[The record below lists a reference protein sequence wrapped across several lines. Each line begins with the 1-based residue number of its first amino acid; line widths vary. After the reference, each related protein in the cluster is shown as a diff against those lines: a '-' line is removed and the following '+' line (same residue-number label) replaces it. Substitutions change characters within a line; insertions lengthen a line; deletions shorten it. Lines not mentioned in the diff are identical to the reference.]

1 MLNLSEDKRVR
12 VITGH
17 YGSGKSEFSVNYAK
31 KLNSAR
37 LAGKST
43 VNGVVLCDLDI
54 VNTYFRSR
62 ELANV
67 LEKEGIKVISSALGN
82 YTNIDIP
89 MISAEINMPL
99 VNKEVDAVFDLGGD
113 HVGAKVLVQ
122 FYENIDPDETDVFFI
137 FNAYREMTAD
147 VGLAYAYMRKIEDA
161 IGMKITGIVN
171 NTHLLHDTTADDLL
185 YGHGIAVRLSERSG
199 VPIRYVSGLSSAL
212 DGLPEDFGVQRFSID
227 MLMRESWQRREYG

>member
-1 MLNLSEDKRVR
+1 MLDLSKDKRVR

-17 YGSGKSEFSVNYAK
+17 YGSGKSEFAVNYAN
-31 KLNSAR
+31 KLNRAR
-37 LAGKST
+37 LAGA
-43 VNGVVLCDLDI
+43 GRDVVLCDLDI

-67 LEKEGIKVISSALGN
+67 LEKDGIKVISSALGN

-99 VNKEVDAVFDLGGD
+99 VNKSVDAVFDLGGD

-122 FYENIDPDETDVFFI
+122 FYENIDPDETDVLFI

-147 VGLAYAYMRKIEDA
+147 AALAYAYMRKIEDA

-171 NTHLLHDTTADDLL
+171 NTHLLHDTTAEDLM
-185 YGHGIAVRLSERSG
+185 YGQGIARQLSDKSG
-199 VPIRYVSGLSSAL
+199 VPVRYISGIKSAL
-212 DGLPEDFGVQRFSID
+212 DGLPEDLDVQRFSIE
-227 MLMRESWQRREYG
+227 MLMRENWQRREYG